1 METFWSNRI
10 KHPVISVVGNGVSRK
25 GLALNSLPGYTIG
38 CNAVHRDYTCPMYV
52 AADRRIVEEIKRNDK
67 NSNSIIFTRKDWAS
81 DYNVNAVPDLW
92 YQGDA
97 KADNQFHWN
106 TGPMA
111 LHVASEIA
119 TEEINIIGFDLWP
132 NNDKFN
138 NIYADSPNYNNSI
151 ASAISPHLWIYQ
163 IKKVFENY
171 TDINFIQWQKEDWQ
185 LPQEWLSIKNL
196 TIKYFSV

>member
-1 METFWSNRI
+1 METVWSNRI
-10 KHPVISVVGNGVSRK
+10 THPIVTVVGNGVSRQ
-25 GLALNSLPGYTIG
+25 GLALNSLPGYIIG
-38 CNAVHRDYTCPMYV
+38 CNAVHRDYTCPLYV
-52 AADRRIVEEIKRNDK
+52 AADRRMVEEILRNDR
-67 NSNSIIFTRKDWAS
+67 NSNSQLFTRKDWAK
-81 DYNVNAVPDLW
+81 DYSINAVPDLW
-92 YQGDA
+92 YTGDH

-111 LHVASEIA
+111 LHLASEIA
-119 TEEINIIGFDLWP
+119 SEEVNIVGFDLWS

-138 NIYADSPNYNNSI
+138 NVYTDTPNYNSSS

-171 TDINFIQWQKEDWQ
+171 SHINYVQWQRLDWQ
-185 LPQEWLSIKNL
+185 LPPEWLSINNL